1 VVFGIAMIPGW
12 AATRATV
19 GPPIPIQAPGAPTPS
34 ADKDLEAAAR
44 KVREGRHDEA
54 LGLIREQAA
63 RHPEWPPPP
72 LILARLLSAA
82 GQGAP
87 ARRAL
92 EQAAVEAPGHPEVYL
107 TFGSLAL
114 AEGRLND
121 ARLNFE
127 AAMGLI
133 GAGRWDADRSRLF
146 RRESLAGLASVA
158 EAREDWSTAL
168 DRLNAWLELE
178 PQNGPARQ
186 RLGAV
191 LFRLGRPEEAF
202 SALERAVKDAPTLE
216 PAAVTMARLWAQRG
230 DQKKAEEWFDRARDL
245 EPTSARVRIA
255 RAAWLFDQGRV
266 EAARPVIDEA
276 LKLDPTS
283 RDARRI
289 QGLIAWHLRDLAA
302 AERILESLH
311 RDAPTD
317 LAAADLLSLCLV
329 EQDDAA
335 KRSRGLQLAEADA
348 RQSPGLH
355 EALATLGWAHYRSG
369 HLDEAER
376 LLRAAV
382 QGVRTSPDIAYFLA
396 RVLADKGRTDD
407 ARNLLRSANNLPGAF
422 AHRADARTLLE
433 SLSK

>member
-1 VVFGIAMIPGW
+1 VFGVAITLGW
-12 AATRATV
+12 PAA
-19 GPPIPIQAPGAPTPS
+19 GPAAGPIIPIQAPGAPTPS
-34 ADKDLEAAAR
+34 PDKDLEAAAR

-54 LGLIREQAA
+54 LGLIREQAP
-63 RHPEWPPPP
+63 RHPDWPPPP
-72 LILARLLSAA
+72 LMLARLLFAA
-82 GQGAP
+82 GQGVP

-92 EQAAVEAPGHPEVYL
+92 ERAAVEAPGHPEVYL

-127 AAMGLI
+127 AAMALI
-133 GAGRWDADRSRLF
+133 GSGQWDAGRARLF
-146 RRESLAGLASVA
+146 RRESLSGLASVA
-158 EAREDWSTAL
+158 EAREDWPTAR
-168 DRLNAWLELE
+168 DRLHAWLELE
-178 PQNGPARQ
+178 PENGPARQ

-191 LFRLGRPEEAF
+191 LFRLDRPEEAF
-202 SALERAVKDAPTLE
+202 AALQRAVKDAPTLE

-230 DQKKAEEWFDRARDL
+230 DQKKAEEWFDRAREL
-245 EPTSARVRIA
+245 VPSSARVRIA
-255 RAAWLFDQGRV
+255 RAAWLFDQGRA
-266 EAARPVIDEA
+266 EAARPVIEEA

-283 RDARRI
+283 HDARRM
-289 QGLIAWHLRDLAA
+289 QGLIALHLRELAA

-311 RDAPTD
+311 HDAPAD
-317 LAAADLLSLCLV
+317 LAAADLLALCLV

-348 RQSPGLH
+348 RQSPGSH
-355 EALATLGWAHYRSG
+355 GALATLGWAHYRSG

-407 ARNLLRSANNLPGAF
+407 ARNLLRSATNLPGAF
-422 AHRADARTLLE
+422 AHRADARSLLE